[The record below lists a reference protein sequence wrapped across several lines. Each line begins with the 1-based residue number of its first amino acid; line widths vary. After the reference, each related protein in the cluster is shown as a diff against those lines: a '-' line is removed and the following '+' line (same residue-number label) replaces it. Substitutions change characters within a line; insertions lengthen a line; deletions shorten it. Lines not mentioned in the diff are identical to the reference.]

1 LWLALGR
8 QEDRHG
14 VDALIFTT
22 LLQAAAPPDAEV
34 IRRTAEEVL
43 RRPEFQTE
51 IPTDPTPVILLW
63 LLGWLQDAFEFLG
76 HLFTFMWDISPLL
89 AVAVIT
95 LLVILIIALLAHI
108 AYSFKLAIQNRANSS
123 RIAPL
128 TTTSLDPR
136 SLEIEA
142 EEAAHRQDYIR
153 AVRLLFRASLVRIEQ
168 AAQRKSRPGI
178 TNREYL
184 RRYRDTAAY
193 DALKLLVDTI
203 DDKWYGYSTCD
214 QADYLKCLQA
224 NDVLRAATGGKL
236 HAHGA

>member
-1 LWLALGR
+1 MILP
-8 QEDRHG
+8 
-14 VDALIFTT
+14 I
-22 LLQAAAPPDAEV
+22 LLQATAAPDAES
-34 IRRTAEEVL
+34 IRRTAQEVL
-43 RRPEFQTE
+43 QRPEFQTKL
-51 IPTDPTPVILLW
+51 PTDATPFVLLW
-63 LLGWLQDAFEFLG
+63 LLGWLQDVIEFLG

-89 AVAVIT
+89 AVGVVT
-95 LLVILIIALLAHI
+95 LLVILLVALIGHI
-108 AYSFKLAIQNRANSS
+108 GYSFKQAMQNRTRNS
-123 RIAPL
+123 RIEPL
-128 TTTSLDPR
+128 ATKSLDPR

-153 AVRLLFRASLVRIEQ
+153 AIRLLFRASLMRIEQ

-203 DDKWYGYSTCD
+203 DDKWYGYAACD
-214 QADYLKCLQA
+214 QGDYLRCVQA
-224 NDVLRAATGGKL
+224 NDVLRSATGGKL